1 MGLTELLVL
10 LVRSALVLVLLV
22 LLEMLGVLLLVRL
35 EVRALLLIPLVM
47 PMRVAWSVLLRVGAV
62 AQHLISVHV
71 LRRCKAIPLIQAVIR
86 VVWWHRS
93 RIVVIAV
100 YTIITLVISLE
111 FGQVRHIHRFCRE

>member
-62 AQHLISVHV
+62 AQYLVGVHV

-93 RIVVIAV
+93 RIVIVV
-100 YTIITLVISLE
+100 YTVITLVISLE
-111 FGQVRHIHRFCRE
+111 FGQVRHIHRVRRE